1 MEVKTNSGPLQE
13 QTAEELKVNIGLILT
28 ALVRGGTSDRPDPA
42 NFELIGVR
50 EYSGH
55 APQVGHF

>member
-28 ALVRGGTSDRPDPA
+28 AGGTSVRPDPA
-42 NFELIGVR
+42 NSELIGVR
-50 EYSGH
+50 EY
-55 APQVGHF
+55 